1 MWNKKTQS
9 LNLFLMDRFFRFI
22 EKHSKLVVLI
32 IVILTVFFAFMA
44 TGLKLNTS
52 YGAFLPRGEGFNY
65 YHGGIDGQ
73 VPFGPYEEDPRF
85 LEDSADESVAEEDV
99 STSENK
105 EPAEPS
111 PSSVNPDGSVDYPYW
126 TNYLVMVESDNLYT
140 AGNLNLIDECLAK
153 LSARRELSTPSSALD
168 FITLEKVGSRLGI
181 VPIADKA
188 GDTWTE
194 DEAETLKRHIEND
207 PILKYYIIGGNGNS
221 ILYSFS
227 VSNVGQA
234 ELDEFDEIL
243 QPLKDAGLSV
253 YTNGGSVINAKVF
266 EYLNK
271 DLKVLVT
278 LCLIVIL
285 IVYYLCFRSK
295 RSVLI
300 PMSLSLIAL
309 IWTFGT
315 MAAFGLELTI
325 INVVT
330 PCMVITLGSAYS
342 IHVLSEYYSDYQK
355 GYKVTAVQSTRKILR
370 TIVLAC
376 VTTILGFLCLV
387 ISETDGLKEFG
398 YSVSIGI
405 GYCAILACIYLPAV
419 LNITPPP
426 KPKQIKNYSQGF
438 MAKLVGFL
446 STNIVKYWKLLLVV
460 FCILA
465 VAFFAVKDK
474 IPMDSNYMSYFPKSD
489 PFGEES
495 RHFASEMGGTNPFW
509 VRIEVPKS
517 EKGFFLER
525 DNLAKV
531 YDYQQAIVQS
541 PDVLQIVSFP
551 SYVSFAQKVMT
562 GEAGIPE
569 SRGMINML
577 SRMLLI
583 MQRQMG
589 SALSYIMDEDATGMS
604 LMIQHW
610 DSEEKDLM
618 TVSSIDRVND
628 LLVENLNLLP
638 EGTKVTISGE
648 PIVNLIF
655 SERLFSDQQKSTIL
669 SILVVFL
676 VALIAFKSAVR
687 GAIVIIPVLS
697 GIMINYIFMFLSGIP
712 FDMVTVSFSSI
723 AIGCGVDDAIHFMIR
738 YIRKR
743 RTMLDRP
750 YTELISETIRE
761 TGRPIILTTVSIVF
775 GMMMLSF
782 GSYTPIRYF
791 GLLMSVTLFGCMCST
806 LIFMPPF
813 MILLNKFIMR
823 HDKKMAESE

>member
-1 MWNKKTQS
+1 
-9 LNLFLMDRFFRFI
+9 MDRFFRFI
-22 EKHSKLVVLI
+22 EKHSKLVVLL
-32 IVILTVFFAFMA
+32 VVLLTLLFLVMA

-52 YGAFLPRGEGFNY
+52 YGAFLPRGEGFDY
-65 YHGGIDGQ
+65 YHGGISGQ

-85 LEDSADESVAEEDV
+85 LESVEEEPVHAVDEQEVQEETD
-99 STSENK
+99 
-105 EPAEPS
+105 PAP
-111 PSSVNPDGSVDYPYW
+111 PASSINPDGSVDFPYT
-126 TNYLVMVESDNLYT
+126 TNYLVMVESDDLYT
-140 AGNLNLIDECLAK
+140 VDNMNLIDECLGQ

-181 VPIADKA
+181 VPMAQKS

-194 DEAETLKRHIEND
+194 VEVASLKRHVEND
-207 PILKYYIIGGNGNS
+207 PILKYYLIGGDGNS

-227 VSNVGQA
+227 VSRVGA
-234 ELDEFDEIL
+234 PELAEFDEIL

-253 YTNGGSVINAKVF
+253 YTNGGSVINAKVA

-271 DLKVLVT
+271 DLKVLVS

-285 IVYYLCFRSK
+285 VVYYLCFRSK

-300 PMSLSLIAL
+300 PMSLSVIAL

-315 MAAFGLELTI
+315 MAVLGLELTI

-342 IHVLSEYYSDYQK
+342 IHVLSEYYSGYQK
-355 GYKVTAVQSTRKILR
+355 GEKISPVQSTRKILR

-376 VTTILGFLCLV
+376 LTTILGFLCLV

-405 GYCAILACIYLPAV
+405 GYCAILACIYLPAI

-426 KPKQIKNYSQGF
+426 KQKQIRNYSHGM
-438 MAKLVGFL
+438 MARLVSFL
-446 STNIVKYWKLLLVV
+446 SVKIVRYWKVLLVF
-460 FCILA
+460 FCILF
-465 VAFFAVKDK
+465 VAFVAVKDR

-489 PFGEES
+489 PFGQES
-495 RHFASEMGGTNPFW
+495 RHFASELGGTNPFW

-517 EKGFFLER
+517 EKGFFLEQE
-525 DNLAKV
+525 NLAKI
-531 YDYQQAIVQS
+531 YEFEQAVRES

-551 SYVSFAQKVMT
+551 SYVSFAQRVMT
-562 GEAGIPE
+562 GESGIPE

-589 SALSYIMDEDATGMS
+589 SALSYIMDEDATGLS

-610 DSEEKDLM
+610 DSVEGDLM
-618 TVSSIDRVND
+618 TVSSIERVNN
-628 LLVENLNLLP
+628 LLVENLDLLP

-655 SERLFSDQQKSTIL
+655 SQRLFSDQQKSTIL

-676 VALIAFKSAVR
+676 VSLIAFRSTIR

-697 GIMINYIFMFLSGIP
+697 GIMINYIFMFLTGIP

-743 RTMLDRP
+743 RTMQDRP

-823 HDKKMAESE
+823 HDRKEK

>member
-22 EKHSKLVVLI
+22 EKHSKLVVMI

-65 YHGGIDGQ
+65 YHGGIEGQ

-85 LEDSADESVAEEDV
+85 LEDAADDSVAEEDV
-99 STSENK
+99 SVSENK
-105 EPAEPS
+105 EPVEPS
-111 PSSVNPDGSVDYPYW
+111 PSSVNPDGSVDYPYS

-140 AGNLNLIDECLAK
+140 AENLNLIDECLAK

-181 VPIADKA
+181 VPIAEKS

-194 DEAETLKRHIEND
+194 EEAATLKRHIEND

-243 QPLKDAGLSV
+243 QPLRDAGLSV

-300 PMSLSLIAL
+300 P
-309 IWTFGT
+309 T
-315 MAAFGLELTI
+315 
-325 INVVT
+325 
-330 PCMVITLGSAYS
+330 

-426 KPKQIKNYSQGF
+426 KPKQIKNYSQGV

-460 FCILA
+460 FCILT
-465 VAFFAVKDK
+465 VAFFAVKDR

-541 PDVLQIVSFP
+541 PDILQIVSFP

-589 SALSYIMDEDATGMS
+589 SALSYIMDEDATSMS

-610 DSEEKDLM
+610 DSVEKDLM
-618 TVSSIDRVND
+618 TVSSIDRVNNI
-628 LLVENLNLLP
+628 LVENLNLLP

-676 VALIAFKSAVR
+676 VALIAFRSAVR

-813 MILLNKFIMR
+813 MILLNKFIMK
-823 HDKKMAESE
+823 HDKKMAKSE